1 MERLY
6 NEDAYIR
13 EFDAEVISCTEAG
26 TGYEVLLDRSA
37 FFPEGG
43 GQPADTGT
51 LGNARVLD
59 VQERRGEV
67 VHMTDRTLLPGSTVH
82 GAIDWDRRF
91 ERMQEHSG
99 EHIVS
104 GLIHRKYGYD
114 NVGFHMGEEI
124 RLDLSGVLTWD
135 ELMDI
140 EREANEIVFLDVPL
154 HIWIPGEEELSRTD
168 YRSKK
173 ELSGDVRLVEIPGAD
188 ICACCGTHVKRT
200 GEIGPI
206 KFLSMIHYKGG
217 VRVMMHAGRRAME
230 DYRRK
235 TDSTRAICDLLSAK
249 PYESAEAVKRFMDQ
263 SAEKDLRLSSLLKEL
278 LEFRSDAQPDG
289 QKLLITFEEGM
300 QPVEI
305 RKYCDLLLKKGK
317 GKTCA
322 VLSGSDGAGTYH
334 YCIASS
340 SIENLQSSI
349 KKLNNTLSGRGGG
362 SPVMVQG
369 SFAAKR
375 KAIEEEIRVMFS

>member
-67 VHMTDRTLLPGSTVH
+67 VHMTDRALLPGSTVH

-206 KFLSMIHYKGG
+206 
-217 VRVMMHAGRRAME
+217 
-230 DYRRK
+230 
-235 TDSTRAICDLLSAK
+235 
-249 PYESAEAVKRFMDQ
+249 
-263 SAEKDLRLSSLLKEL
+263 
-278 LEFRSDAQPDG
+278 
-289 QKLLITFEEGM
+289 
-300 QPVEI
+300 
-305 RKYCDLLLKKGK
+305 
-317 GKTCA
+317 
-322 VLSGSDGAGTYH
+322 
-334 YCIASS
+334 
-340 SIENLQSSI
+340 
-349 KKLNNTLSGRGGG
+349 
-362 SPVMVQG
+362 
-369 SFAAKR
+369 
-375 KAIEEEIRVMFS
+375 